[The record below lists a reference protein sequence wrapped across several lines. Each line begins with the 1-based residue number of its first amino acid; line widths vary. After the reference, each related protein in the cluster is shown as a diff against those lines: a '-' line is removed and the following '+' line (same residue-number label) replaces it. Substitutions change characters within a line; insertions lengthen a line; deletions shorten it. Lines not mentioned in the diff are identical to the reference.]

1 MASVA
6 NTLLAAHVNLGFHAD
21 TDNSDLDRFDHSDDI
36 HKFEIV
42 PGIKVNPYKDLF
54 FGFSA
59 ILSLNREGLTTDWTP
74 NGTAEV
80 SYHF

>member
-1 MASVA
+1 VK
-6 NTLLAAHVNLGFHAD
+6 G
-21 TDNSDLDRFDHSDDI
+21 DDI

-42 PGIKVNPYKDLF
+42 PGIKLNPYKNLV
-54 FGFSA
+54 FGFNA
-59 ILSLNREGLTTDWTP
+59 IVPLNREGLTTDWTP